1 MSRAPERTG
10 EPGTTLRAAVRE
22 PHVALGVT
30 AALVLAVELVHQT
43 WTADLPVLLE
53 AAIASAGL
61 VYAWRVQDKL
71 RLIPLLGLTLGFSL
85 GWVLLHLAV
94 GVQADLDSSVVYRV
108 QGNDLLHGDYPRSEY
123 PVGAVLLFAFE
134 AWVGGGPTRTANAL
148 AMIPF
153 QLLTVACVFALR
165 TRFSAWLAALVAL
178 WPLNAFY
185 WEFKFDLV
193 PTALLALGL
202 LLALRE
208 HWGWSGAVLG
218 LGAAVKWVPGLAFVA
233 LLVWLVASGRR
244 RAAGVHA
251 LAFAVVVLAVNLPF
265 LLWSPSEVLAA
276 YERQGS
282 RTITPESLWYLPLHA
297 AGLADL
303 RTHISFSAGAP
314 EWANVAATTVQVL
327 LVLAVLL
334 AAVRM
339 RGNVRAAVALAAVA
353 PVVFL
358 LTNRIFSPQ
367 FMVFVLTAL
376 AIATAL
382 VAPDR
387 RAQLAVGVALMGAT
401 LANGFV
407 YPYSLP
413 FQATTWQVA
422 STILFALALVVTSWV
437 VRSSLR
443 TRRAATWRADPP
455 GASAS

>member
-1 MSRAPERTG
+1 LLRGLRYVAPMSRALARSG
-10 EPGTTLRAAVRE
+10 APGTARRAALRE
-22 PHVALGVT
+22 PHVVLGGA

-43 WTADLPVLLE
+43 WTADLPILLE

-61 VYAWRVQDKL
+61 VYAWRLQDEL
-71 RLIPLLGLTLGFSL
+71 RLVPLLGLTLGFHL

-94 GVQADLDSSVVYRV
+94 GVQADLDSSAVYRE
-108 QGNDLLHGDYPRSEY
+108 QGNALLHGDYPNSEY

-153 QLLTVACVFALR
+153 QLLTVACVFAIR

-202 LLALRE
+202 LLAVRE
-208 HWGWSGAVLG
+208 RWGWSGAALG
-218 LGAAVKWVPGLAFVA
+218 LGAAVKWVPGLAFIA
-233 LLVWLVASGRR
+233 LLVWLAASGRR
-244 RAAGVHA
+244 RATGVHA
-251 LAFAVVVLAVNLPF
+251 LAFTVVVFALSAPF
-265 LLWSPSEVLAA
+265 LLWSPSEVLSA
-276 YERQGS
+276 YERQGG
-282 RTITPESLWYLPLHA
+282 REITPESLWYLLLHPI
-297 AGLADL
+297 GLAEL

-314 EWANVAATTVQVL
+314 EWANAAAAAIQAL
-327 LVLAVLL
+327 LVLAVVL

-367 FMVFVLTAL
+367 FMVLVLAAL
-376 AIATAL
+376 SIAAAL
-382 VAPDR
+382 VSPDR
-387 RAQLAVGVALMGAT
+387 RAQLAFGVALMGAT

-413 FQATTWQVA
+413 YQAVTWQIA
-422 STILFALALVVTSWV
+422 SAVLFALALVVTGWV
-437 VRSSLR
+437 VRRSL
-443 TRRAATWRADPP
+443 AARHGEA
-455 GASAS
+455 